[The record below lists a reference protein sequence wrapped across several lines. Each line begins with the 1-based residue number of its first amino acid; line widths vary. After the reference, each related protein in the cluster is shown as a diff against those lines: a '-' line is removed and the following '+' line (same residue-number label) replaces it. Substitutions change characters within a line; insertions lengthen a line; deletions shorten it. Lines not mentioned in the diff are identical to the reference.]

1 MSYVDRLQPALVLT
15 SPSGREFSAKWV
27 GDERSFAKRLG
38 IFKTPGVDGVT
49 VQDFGVEGTSYPLT
63 FWFDGSDNDLI
74 AALFLETCRER
85 GPWSIIHPVHGP
97 KTLHLVS
104 VAEDA
109 QPVRS
114 GNVTQFDTEWLE
126 ALPTAGAQSVA
137 QLAAT
142 TVAQGAVVTAV
153 AADQVERVVSLD
165 TADKAAKV
173 RTAARDTVSAFDATL
188 KSITDQVA
196 GVSAQVDS
204 IKRGI
209 DSTLIAPLIDVVSL
223 AGQIQALIALP
234 ALVAGDFSAKLNTLG
249 NFMDRILGG
258 SPESASPAGINTAAI
273 QELSL
278 TSALGV
284 ATTGAVTSD
293 IASRAAVIDALDGL
307 LGFFDTMTDGLDA
320 TQDLYSGELLGRS
333 YFSQSQSY
341 NDSAL
346 MVASA
351 LAALIASAFDLA
363 AEKRI
368 TLTRVEHPVMLAMRE
383 YGGPGD
389 GDVNIAL
396 FYSSNALTGQET
408 LLLPAG
414 REVVVYL

>member
-1 MSYVDRLQPALVLT
+1 MNYINRLQPALVLT
-15 SPSGREFSAKWV
+15 SPSGREFSAKWA
-27 GDERSFAKRLG
+27 GNKRSLDKRLG
-38 IFKTPGVDGVT
+38 IFKTPRVDGVR
-49 VQDFGVEGTSYPLT
+49 VQDLGVEGTIYPLR
-63 FWFDGSDNDLI
+63 FWFDGPDNDLI
-74 AALFLETCRER
+74 ANDFLKACRER
-85 GPWSIIHPVHGP
+85 GPWAIEHPVHGP
-97 KTLHLVS
+97 KALHLVS
-104 VAEDA
+104 VEESVE
-109 QPVRS
+109 PVTS
-114 GNVTQFDTEWLE
+114 GGVTQFDSEWLE
-126 ALPTAGAQSVA
+126 AVAEGGARSVA

-142 TVAQGAVVTAV
+142 TVAQAAVVAAV

-173 RTAARDTVSAFDATL
+173 RTATRDTVSAFDATL

-196 GVSAQVDS
+196 SVSAQVDS

-209 DSTLIAPLIDVVSL
+209 DSTLISPLLDIVSL

-234 ALVAGDFSAKLNTLG
+234 ALVAGDFSARLNTLG
-249 NFMDRILGG
+249 NFMDRIFGG

-278 TSALGV
+278 TSALSV

-293 IASRAAVIDALDGL
+293 IASRTAVIDALDGL
-307 LGFFDTMTDGLDA
+307 LSFFDTMTDGLDA
-320 TQDLYSGELLGRS
+320 TQELYSGELLSRS

-341 NDSAL
+341 SDSAL

-363 AEKRI
+363 AEKRF
-368 TLTRVEHPVMLAMRE
+368 TLTKAEHPVMLAMRE
-383 YGGPGD
+383 YGGPGE
-389 GDVNIAL
+389 GDANIDL
-396 FYSSNALTGQET
+396 FYATNALTGQET

>member
-1 MSYVDRLQPALVLT
+1 MSYVDRLQPAIVLT
-15 SPSGREFSAKWV
+15 SPSGREFSAKWI

-49 VQDFGVEGTSYPLT
+49 VQDLGVDGTTYPLT
-63 FWFDGSDNDLI
+63 FSFDGSDNDLL
-74 AALFLETCRER
+74 ANLFLETCRER

-104 VAEDA
+104 VTEDA

-126 ALPTAGAQSVA
+126 ALPVAGAQSVA

-142 TVAQGAVVTAV
+142 TVAQGVVVAAV
-153 AADQVERVVSLD
+153 ASEQAERVVRLD
-165 TADKAAKV
+165 TADEAAKV
-173 RTAARDTVSAFDATL
+173 RTAARNTVSAFDATL
-188 KSITDQVA
+188 KAITDQVA

-204 IKRGI
+204 VKRGI
-209 DSTLIAPLIDVVSL
+209 DSTLIAPLIDIVAL

-234 ALVAGDFSAKLNTLG
+234 GLVATDFSAKIDTLG
-249 NFMDRILGG
+249 NFMDIILGG

-278 TSALGV
+278 TSALSVG
-284 ATTGAVTSD
+284 TTGAVT
-293 IASRAAVIDALDGL
+293 AALVSRADVIDGLDGL
-307 LGFFDTMTDGLDA
+307 LEFFDTMTDGLDA
-320 TQDLYSGELLGRS
+320 TQDLYSGELLGNS

-341 NDSAL
+341 VDSSL
-346 MVASA
+346 MVAAA
-351 LAALIASAFDLA
+351 LAFLIASTFDLA
-363 AEKRI
+363 VEKRI
-368 TLTRVEHPVMLAMRE
+368 TLTRAEHPVMLAMRE

-396 FYSSNALTGQET
+396 FYDSNALTGQET